1 MANRNMSLEKVK
13 MPEQDPNVRNKNF
26 DEVALGYTP
35 EMESSLERERQ
46 EYATA
51 YRKWVSEH
59 GISPN
64 TGTVH
69 QNISN
74 PIRQIQL

>member
-1 MANRNMSLEKVK
+1 MRCELTGGNSGYIRL
-13 MPEQDPNVRNKNF
+13 
-26 DEVALGYTP
+26 LGYTP
-35 EMESSLERERQ
+35 ETESSLERERQ

-59 GISPN
+59 GVSPN
-64 TGTVH
+64 TGTIH

-74 PIRQIQL
+74 PSRQIQL

>member
-1 MANRNMSLEKVK
+1 MRCELTGCNSGYIRL
-13 MPEQDPNVRNKNF
+13 
-26 DEVALGYTP
+26 LGYTP
-35 EMESSLERERQ
+35 ETESSLERERQ

-59 GISPN
+59 GVSPN
-64 TGTVH
+64 TGTIH